1 MTVTINGSTGIVG
14 ATWTTAGRPSSPAV
28 GQRGFNTTTNG
39 AEIYNGE
46 QWNPMSNG
54 FSASGGTITRIGGY
68 TIHTFLSSGTFT
80 PDFAGEVEYLIVAG
94 GGGGSGYGG
103 GGGAGGYRT
112 STNFAVAAAG
122 LTVTIGAGGAG
133 GSYNGAV
140 AASGSNSVF
149 STITSLGGGGASS
162 AAHTGAVG
170 GSGGG
175 GNAGH
180 STAGGAG
187 TAGQG
192 YAGGT
197 AVGSTNYRGP
207 GGGGASEVGVNG
219 TSTAGAGGAGKYSN
233 FSGSI
238 LAYAGG
244 GGGTGD
250 AGIGG
255 AGGAGGGGRGF
266 GTDGAGAAGT
276 ANTGGGGG
284 AGGASYD
291 STGQAG
297 GSGIVIIRYPTAGSI
312 ILPTV
317 GTAGTVASVNM
328 LQTRTQDSYTAATTG
343 DGTVIT
349 PLNITFTPKQAGNKV
364 ILEFTVNGEC
374 SHDMVFLVSRNG
386 TFLADATDGSNNRWA
401 GTTAM
406 AYDVDNTSTL
416 GNMSIRILDLNTL
429 AVESTYKVQVR
440 SSSGTATT
448 FYLNRSINS
457 AGGDGYETTLST
469 VTATEIW
476 A

>member
-1 MTVTINGSTGIVG
+1 MTVIIDGTTGIVG
-14 ATWTTAGRPSSPAV
+14 ATWTTANRPSSPVV
-28 GQRGFNTTTNG
+28 GQRGFNTTLNG

-80 PDFAGEVEYLIVAG
+80 PDFAGEVEYLVVAG

-112 STNFAVAAAG
+112 STNFAVAATG

-133 GSYNGAV
+133 GSYSGAV

-149 STITSLGGGGASS
+149 STITSLGGGGGAA

-180 STAGGAG
+180 KTAGGAG

-192 YAGGT
+192 FAGGT
-197 AVGSTNYRGP
+197 SVGSTSYRGA
-207 GGGGASEVGVNG
+207 GGGGASAVGVNG
-219 TSTAGAGGAGKYSN
+219 TSTNGAGGAGKYSN
-233 FSGSI
+233 YSGSI

-284 AGGASYD
+284 AGGAAVN
-291 STGQAG
+291 STGQVG

-328 LQTRTQDSYTAATTG
+328 LQTRTQGSYTAATSG
-343 DGTVIT
+343 NGTVIT

-364 ILEFTVNGEC
+364 ILEFTVNGEGPTN
-374 SHDMVFLVSRNG
+374 MMFIVSRNDVL
-386 TFLADATDGSNNRWA
+386 LADSTDASNNRWA
-401 GTTAM
+401 GVANMSHDSDNDSTT
-406 AYDVDNTSTL
+406 N
-416 GNMSIRILDLNTL
+416 NMSIRILDLNTL
-429 AVESTYKVQVR
+429 ATETTYKLQVR
-440 SSSGTATT
+440 ASGGTAHT
-448 FYLNRSINS
+448 FRLNRSYGS
-457 AGGDGYETTLST
+457 AGADNYEATLSVT
-469 VTATEIW
+469 TATEIW